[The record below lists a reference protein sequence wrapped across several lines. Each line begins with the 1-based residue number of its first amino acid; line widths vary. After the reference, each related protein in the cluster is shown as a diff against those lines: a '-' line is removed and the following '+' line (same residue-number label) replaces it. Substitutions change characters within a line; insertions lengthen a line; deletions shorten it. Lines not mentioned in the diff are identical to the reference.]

1 MCFHVQYLGDWYQ
14 QTAIPMD
21 DQPAYATCTRAQY
34 GDLREGVV
42 SVYNVETNPNGEFEE
57 ACGNAYQPDPINAPG
72 ELVVGF
78 PTGIF

>member
-1 MCFHVQYLGDWYQ
+1 
-14 QTAIPMD
+14 MD

-34 GDLREGVV
+34 GNLGEGVV
-42 SVYNVETNPNGEFEE
+42 SVFNVETNPDGEFEE

-78 PTGIF
+78 PGGAADSVHCSDVILIN